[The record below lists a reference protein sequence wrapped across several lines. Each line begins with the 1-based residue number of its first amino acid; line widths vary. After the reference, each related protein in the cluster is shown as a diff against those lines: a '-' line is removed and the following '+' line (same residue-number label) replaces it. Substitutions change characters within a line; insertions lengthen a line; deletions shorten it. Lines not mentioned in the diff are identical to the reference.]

1 MTGESL
7 VLLAVDSFGV
17 ATLTL
22 NRPERSNA
30 FTLAMI
36 TEWRE
41 ALLAAERDPNV
52 KVIVLTGAGKAF
64 CAGGD
69 AGAMAGRADEGAI
82 AQKDFLW
89 RNVHTIALTL
99 ERLDKPII
107 AAVNGAARGAGL
119 DMALM
124 CDIRL
129 IAESATVAE
138 SYINLGLVAGDGG
151 SWLLPRLVGIDRAL
165 EICWTGEVIAARE
178 ALDLGLVTHVV
189 PDGELMNATLEL
201 ARRIAGQPQ
210 DAVRMF
216 KRAIYQGLSMP
227 FSAHLD
233 MISSHVT
240 VLRDTPEHR
249 QRVLALSQKT
259 KAKGQPSGS
268 VPLVHASSK

>member
-1 MTGESL
+1 MTDQGL
-7 VLLAVDSFGV
+7 ILLSIDSFGV

-36 TEWRE
+36 NEWRAALVE
-41 ALLAAERDPNV
+41 AEQDSNV
-52 KVIVLTGAGKAF
+52 KVIVVTGAGKAF

-69 AGAMAGRADEGAI
+69 ARAMADRAEEGAI

-99 ERLDKPII
+99 ERLDKPVI
-107 AAVNGAARGAGL
+107 AAINGAARGAGL

-151 SWLLPRLVGIDRAL
+151 SWLLPRLVGIDWAL
-165 EICWTGEVIAARE
+165 ELCWTGEVLSAKQ

-201 ARRIAGQPQ
+201 ARKIAGQPQ

-227 FSAHLD
+227 FPAHLD

-240 VLRDTPEHR
+240 VLRDSAEHR
-249 QRVLALSQKT
+249 QRVRALSQKT
-259 KAKGQPSGS
+259 KAK
-268 VPLVHASSK
+268 A